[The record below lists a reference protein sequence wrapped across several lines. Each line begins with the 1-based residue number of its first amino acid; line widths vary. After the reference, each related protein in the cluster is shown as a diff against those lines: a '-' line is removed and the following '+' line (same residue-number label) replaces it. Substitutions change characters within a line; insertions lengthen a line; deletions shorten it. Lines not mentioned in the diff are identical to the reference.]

1 MKGQNNKIQ
10 AQENKL
16 LNEITNQS
24 YKYGFETK
32 IEMEVAP
39 KGINEDTIR
48 FISAKKNEPEFL
60 LKWRF
65 KAYEHWK
72 KMEFPRWAHLR
83 IAPIDFQDIIYY
95 AAPKKKNK
103 LNSLEEVDKE
113 LLETFTKLGLPLME
127 QKRLAGVAIDA
138 VFDSVSVA
146 TTFQEQLAK
155 VGVIFCPISEAV
167 AKYPELIQKYL
178 GSVVPYQDN
187 FFAALNAA
195 VFSDGTFCY
204 IPKGVKCPME
214 LSSYFRINTANSG
227 QFERT
232 LILAEEGASVSYLE
246 GCTAPMRDENQLH
259 AAVVELI
266 AHDNAS
272 IKYSTI
278 QNWYPGDKEGKGGI
292 YNFVTKR

>member
-39 KGINEDTIR
+39 KGINEDTVR

-60 LKWRF
+60 LEWRI
-65 KAYEHWK
+65 KAFEHWK
-72 KMEFPRWAHLR
+72 KMEFPHWAHLK

-146 TTFQEQLAK
+146 TTFQEELAK

-167 AKYPELIQKYL
+167 AKYPEL
-178 GSVVPYQDN
+178 
-187 FFAALNAA
+187 F
-195 VFSDGTFCY
+195 
-204 IPKGVKCPME
+204 
-214 LSSYFRINTANSG
+214 
-227 QFERT
+227 
-232 LILAEEGASVSYLE
+232 
-246 GCTAPMRDENQLH
+246 
-259 AAVVELI
+259 
-266 AHDNAS
+266 
-272 IKYSTI
+272 
-278 QNWYPGDKEGKGGI
+278 
-292 YNFVTKR
+292 